1 MSLRLVASFGAGLG
15 ATLVYQEYIGNPGL
29 GADHDTGSL
38 TWSWLRLLL
47 DSRRDGGA
55 PKAPAPGGNDFRAL
69 TRRLEWL
76 ERKVTHP
83 TTTIVTNGSGWSTST
98 TFALLLVVGAG
109 AIWPFAWWYGWPER
123 WAAAVNKL
131 DGDLRDLNT
140 RIVELFSKVEKESEQ
155 TRSRVE
161 DLSSDIENARRGLH
175 IEVDKAR
182 EDLSSDIENARRG
195 LHIAIENIAELIT
208 HKHDQLMAS
217 SGEFAKRLMRQL
229 VSWGLP
235 TSARPHQNTATRPR
249 QLQAPA
255 NTDNSPWTAEL

>member
-1 MSLRLVASFGAGLG
+1 MKYFTHRESTPTSRSTRYAGAR
-15 ATLVYQEYIGNPGL
+15 
-29 GADHDTGSL
+29 ADC
-38 TWSWLRLLL
+38 
-47 DSRRDGGA
+47 
-55 PKAPAPGGNDFRAL
+55 
-69 TRRLEWL
+69 
-76 ERKVTHP
+76 
-83 TTTIVTNGSGWSTST
+83 T

-140 RIVELFSKVEKESEQ
+140 RIVELFSKAEKESEQ
-155 TRSRVE
+155 TRSRV
-161 DLSSDIENARRGLH
+161 
-175 IEVDKAR
+175 

-229 VSWGLP
+229 VSWVC
-235 TSARPHQNTATRPR
+235 PR
-249 QLQAPA
+249 APA
-255 NTDNSPWTAEL
+255 RTRTPQRGRGSFRHPPTPTIHRGQLSFDFTSEPVYIRPPI